1 MKKTRRHFVKEVSIA
16 GTGTLVLGPALIENE
31 LKLFA
36 KDPKPVGIVGMDTSH
51 SPQFVEAINHSKSGY
66 KVTTA
71 FTTVSRDM
79 PASVNRVEKF
89 TAQIKSMGVE
99 IVASIDELLD
109 KVDYVLLCTVDGR
122 LHLEQAEKIFK
133 AGKRVFIDK
142 PMAAS
147 LADVIQIFDLSKEYN
162 VPTFSSSS
170 VRFMKKANEVRNGA
184 IGNVQGAQ
192 VYAPINYEP
201 TLPKLY
207 WYGIHGAEL
216 LYTVMG
222 QGCKRVKS
230 LITEKYH
237 MVIGDWGDG
246 KIGTYCGFKNGM
258 QEYGGQ
264 AFGDKGVSYL
274 DKFESADPLVEV
286 ILHYFDTGEVPME
299 PSETIELFAFMDAAQ
314 KSEQEEGD
322 WVSIEAMFQS

>member
-1 MKKTRRHFVKEVSIA
+1 MMNKRRDFVKEVSVASA
-16 GTGTLVLGPALIENE
+16 GTLLLGPTFIDKK
-31 LKLFA
+31 LKLFG
-36 KDPKPVGIVGMDTSH
+36 KKINSVGIVGMDTSH
-51 SPQFVEAINHSKSGY
+51 SPHFVETINNSNSGY

-71 FTTVSRDM
+71 FTTVSRDL
-79 PASVNRVEKF
+79 PASLDRVEKF

-99 IVASIDELLD
+99 IVGSIDELLG
-109 KVDYVLLCTVDGR
+109 KVDHVLLCTVDGR
-122 LHLEQAEKIFK
+122 LHLHQAEKIFK

-147 LADVIQIFDLSKEYN
+147 LADVIQIFALSKEYN
-162 VPTFSSSS
+162 IPTFSSSS
-170 VRFMKKANEVRNGA
+170 VRFMKKAHEIRNGS

-192 VYAPINYEP
+192 VYAPIHYEP
-201 TLPKLY
+201 THPKLY

-216 LYTVMG
+216 LYTVMK

-230 LITEKYH
+230 LTTEKYD

-246 KIGTYCGFKNGM
+246 KIGTYCGLKNGM

-264 AFGDKGVSYL
+264 AFGDAG
-274 DKFESADPLVEV
+274 PLVDE
-286 ILHYFDTGEVPME
+286 ILHYFDTGEVPVE

-314 KSEQEEGD
+314 KSEEEQGN
-322 WVSIEAMFQS
+322 WISIEAMFQS

>member
-1 MKKTRRHFVKEVSIA
+1 MKEVSIA